1 MKKTKQKK
9 RRPKSV
15 NALLA
20 LVLVLIVAFCLS
32 AFVSQ
37 DMVTNR
43 FRTQSLNV
51 QLIESNYD
59 KLTKKEKSSLIPNSC
74 IDKDPKIRN
83 TDETDAFVFL
93 KVTVP
98 VSEITN
104 FDPKANLNDT
114 IPASYSRVETFEFT
128 NQVQSFTAQYEG
140 YYKLEAWGAQG
151 GNAMHGLNLQ
161 KEDGD
166 GVIDGGKGGYSSGTV
181 YLQKNQTIYV
191 CVGGQGQSITPS
203 EMYDEETIP
212 GGYNGGGN
220 AYVIQKYDYCYF
232 GSGGGATHFA
242 LSLRGNGVLSDY
254 ESKKKDV
261 LLVAG
266 GGGGAYSSGGI
277 QYYSA
282 GGNGGGENG
291 GDAIIYYTRSSAL
304 NGQTYNGTTYS
315 YYQGLVIP
323 GGGQT
328 AKQNDGIY
336 VYGTFGQGAIPNG
349 NSPRDYVHSG
359 TDSGAGGGWYGGA
372 RLCSYTRSGMAGG
385 GGSGHCSD
393 LYLVSDYGYATIGGD
408 NVFAAPDG
416 TDEYGHSGDG
426 YARVTLVEEAD
437 ISVYDDPEADIYEFD
452 YTGAVQTFMASADG
466 NYKLEAWGAQ
476 GGGTSGYPGGRGAY
490 TSGEIYLCQG
500 ETIYIYVG
508 GAGKGKSGQQTTSD
522 NPGGFNG
529 GGIGLLNHSGSNAV
543 RVFGSGGGATDFR
556 LVGGSCTLQ
565 FD

>member
-104 FDPKANLNDT
+104 FDPKADLNDT

-128 NQVQSFTAQYEG
+128 NHVQSFTAQYEG

-191 CVGGQGQSITPS
+191 CVGGQGQSITAS
-203 EMYDEETIP
+203 ERNDEETIL

-220 AYVIQKYDYCYF
+220 ACVIQKYDYCYF

-242 LSLRGNGVLSDY
+242 LSDGELSSLSDQK
-254 ESKKKDV
+254 ENV

-266 GGGGAYSSGGI
+266 GGGGSYYRYHTSVKDYYTYGLGGC
-277 QYYSA
+277 
-282 GGNGGGENG
+282 GGGENG
-291 GDAIIYYTRSSAL
+291 CDGQIGASNTGTDYSS
-304 NGQTYNGTTYS
+304 Y
-315 YYQGLVIP
+315 VIP
-323 GGGQT
+323 GGT
-328 AKQNDGIY
+328 QNDMTAENNNY
-336 VYGTFGQGAIPNG
+336 VRYGSFGKGFDAYLQRTVENTI
-349 NSPRDYVHSG
+349 DDDIQFY
-359 TDSGAGGGWYGGA
+359 D
-372 RLCSYTRSGMAGG
+372 AGG
-385 GGSGHCSD
+385 GGGYYGGGKYNHGLTAGGGSGYCNRD
-393 LYLVSDYGYATIGGD
+393 YLTNSSAIAGNQSFPDTEG
-408 NVFAAPDG
+408 NVE
-416 TDEYGHSGDG
+416 TGHSGNGFAKITYINARNQEIFYLKSGDKQPYQTVNSFNDRSNGENDNEYWIELPSCEEGTNLQGDKRTYVFG
-426 YARVTLVEEAD
+426 YNVYLKKDEVTETL
-437 ISVYDDPEADIYEFD
+437 FD
-452 YTGAVQTFMASADG
+452 YIQLKNILQYEISPARNLNIEVKAYGIQADYIEDIQKNNG
-466 NYKLEAWGAQ
+466 DEKALMTAEQ
-476 GGGTSGYPGGRGAY
+476 LTR
-490 TSGEIYLCQG
+490 IYS
-500 ETIYIYVG
+500 YV
-508 GAGKGKSGQQTTSD
+508 SGQ
-522 NPGGFNG
+522 NE
-529 GGIGLLNHSGSNAV
+529 
-543 RVFGSGGGATDFR
+543 
-556 LVGGSCTLQ
+556 
-565 FD
+565 